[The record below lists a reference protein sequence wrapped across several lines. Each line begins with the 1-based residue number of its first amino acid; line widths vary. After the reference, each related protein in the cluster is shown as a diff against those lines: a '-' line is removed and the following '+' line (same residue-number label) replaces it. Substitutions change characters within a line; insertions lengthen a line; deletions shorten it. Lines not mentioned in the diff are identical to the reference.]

1 MRGIRRVGAMAVAGV
16 FAAGL
21 TMVAPSGV
29 VAGGTGCGGSF
40 TLEQGQSTQCWFVY
54 SGPNASGDYT
64 DSASV
69 DVTGGGPALFSG
81 TLETVDLVPIDTCF
95 GVSLAGGGGCGEG
108 HSGVNPSPPATVGTT
123 VICQVSNWGEATL
136 TGTYAC
142 STGV

>member
-1 MRGIRRVGAMAVAGV
+1 MKGIRRLGAMAVAGV

-21 TMVAPSGV
+21 AMVAPSGV

-54 SGPNASGDYT
+54 SGPNASGEYNDI
-64 DSASV
+64 SSV
-69 DVTGGGPALFSG
+69 AVTGGGPGVFSG

-95 GVSLAGGGGCGEG
+95 GVSINGSGGCSEAHYG
-108 HSGVNPSPPATVGTT
+108 NPAPQAPVGTT
-123 VICQVSNWGEATL
+123 IICQVSNWGPATL